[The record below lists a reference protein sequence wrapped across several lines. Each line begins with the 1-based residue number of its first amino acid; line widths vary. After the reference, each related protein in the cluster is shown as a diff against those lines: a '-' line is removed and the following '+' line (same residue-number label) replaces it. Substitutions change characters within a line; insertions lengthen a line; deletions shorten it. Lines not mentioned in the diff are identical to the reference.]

1 LQAAYRKKTMQ
12 EEQTWKDF
20 SAEFVWTF
28 YLVKVMNILY
38 NKAELAKTKMNGR

>member
-1 LQAAYRKKTMQ
+1 M
-12 EEQTWKDF
+12 WKDF